1 MTTERQ
7 TPASPGLLRAVIADD
22 HVVVRTG
29 LTRVL
34 ESSRVATVVATA
46 GSGDDLVQSVLD
58 PDLRADFVIMDLG
71 MPGGGIPLIESLRAL
86 RPTLRILVYSM
97 NDEHDWAVRCM
108 SAGANGYVS
117 KSADVAD
124 LMSALT
130 QLASGRRYVSQHVSE
145 QLLDL
150 MISGG
155 QEAIERPHV
164 LLSNREMDVFTRLAR
179 GESTGA
185 IAEDLGLSPKTV
197 STYRGRVLEKLG
209 LETNAD
215 LTLYAIRRGLIAS

>member
-1 MTTERQ
+1 
-7 TPASPGLLRAVIADD
+7 
-22 HVVVRTG
+22 
-29 LTRVL
+29 
-34 ESSRVATVVATA
+34 
-46 GSGDDLVQSVLD
+46 
-58 PDLRADFVIMDLG
+58 
-71 MPGGGIPLIESLRAL
+71 
-86 RPTLRILVYSM
+86 M
-97 NDEHDWAVRCM
+97 NDGHDWAVRCL

-124 LMSALT
+124 LMNALT

-155 QEAIERPHV
+155 QEAIARPHT

-185 IAEDLGLSPKTV
+185 IAEALGLSPKTI